1 MSIDAVV
8 VRRAALLTL
17 TALVSLFVVTP
28 ESLSQNGPGPLTQLR
43 SWLALDAP
51 PGWEHRATDVIMRA
65 MPGWQRDALGNLIM
79 RKGSGSPRRVVA
91 CALDRPG
98 FAVTEVTDE
107 GYLRLREVGGGR
119 LHPLWNQFHEGQ
131 RLRVLTRNGIVP
143 AVGMVKS
150 THLQRGRAANTPV
163 TTLDDIWVDVGATSK
178 ADVHRLGI
186 RMLDPVVHEI
196 NALEYGDFVA
206 GHMAGVRVGCAA
218 LASTARQPVTSGETI
233 FLLTTLRS

>member
-28 ESLSQNGPGPLTQLR
+28 ETLSQNGPGPLTQLR

-91 CALDRPG
+91 CALDRSG
-98 FAVTEVTDE
+98 FAVTEITDE

-119 LHPLWNQFHEGQ
+119 QHPLWNQFHEGQ
-131 RLRVLTRNGIVP
+131 RLRVLTRNGVVS
-143 AVGMVKS
+143 AVAIVKS
-150 THLQRGRAANTPV
+150 THLQRRAPNAPL
-163 TTLDDIWVDVGATSK
+163 TTLDDIWVDVGATSRI
-178 ADVHRLGI
+178 DVSRLGI
-186 RMLDPVVHEI
+186 RMLDPVVRE
-196 NALEYGDFVA
+196 
-206 GHMAGVRVGCAA
+206 
-218 LASTARQPVTSGETI
+218 S
-233 FLLTTLRS
+233 